1 MRVFSIE
8 NSGRS
13 VTGIGIPLPASFAG
27 RMVKGRLMR
36 LFGPN
41 PPGTLRRHVWRK
53 ARVLRISGTFFNA
66 LLGMRAAIL
75 AEAVNFCFAL
85 L

>member
-1 MRVFSIE
+1 M
-8 NSGRS
+8 
-13 VTGIGIPLPASFAG
+13 GIPLPASFAG
-27 RMVKGRLMR
+27 RMVKARLMR
-36 LFGPN
+36 LFGA
-41 PPGTLRRHVWRK
+41 K
-53 ARVLRISGTFFNA
+53 ARGTGCAPDRRNGGVLRISGQFINA

>member
-1 MRVFSIE
+1 M
-8 NSGRS
+8 
-13 VTGIGIPLPASFAG
+13 GIPLPASFAG

-36 LFGPN
+36 RFGPKA
-41 PPGTLRRHVWRK
+41 PGTGRAPDRRNGG
-53 ARVLRISGTFFNA
+53 VLRIFGQFINA

-75 AEAVNFCFAL
+75 AQAVNFCFAL